1 MSGAFSYTEKLA
13 SDCGRFSEWLMAE
26 RTDLANCVI
35 PMKTVQGELNELR
48 GNKMATKTG
57 YDRIIY

>member
-1 MSGAFSYTEKLA
+1 
-13 SDCGRFSEWLMAE
+13 MAE

-48 GNKMATKTG
+48 ENKMATKTG

>member
-1 MSGAFSYTEKLA
+1 
-13 SDCGRFSEWLMAE
+13 MAG

-48 GNKMATKTG
+48 ENKMATKTG